1 MQSSITRLYLD
12 LLHEGLM
19 PAAEFYISSTKYSLQ
34 ERMTRRG
41 KVYDV
46 VFRIVTLDGIEKQ
59 KKLSGFSSKTLAK
72 QGYTDFV
79 TSKCE
84 LVKNNPIKKKDPTKQ
99 DLLVGDLIR
108 EYLASLSNQNKTSS
122 IYGKQKIFK
131 KFVLPYFENTKIK
144 ELTKETLYRWQDD
157 LWNTRNP
164 RTKSFYSYKYLSNV
178 RAFFRT
184 FLGWCESRYG
194 IKNSFSEVD
203 KPKRRA
209 QKTKMQIWTREDF
222 EKFIATV
229 DDPTYHALF
238 TLLFYTGRR
247 KGEIFALHPDD
258 IKSDCIVFDK
268 SLTRKTFNGGSY
280 EITSTK
286 AEKEQA
292 VPVCASVQN
301 ELKNYTGGT
310 PFFFGGERPLAD
322 NTVRRVFRSYC
333 DKAGIPPIRIHDLR
347 HSFVSMLIHL
357 GANFMVIADLIGDTV
372 EQITKTYGHLY
383 EGDKRAILAKL

>member
-1 MQSSITRLYLD
+1 
-12 LLHEGLM
+12 M

-108 EYLASLSNQNKTSS
+108 EYLASLPNQNKSSS

-131 KFVLPYFENTKIK
+131 KFVLPYFENTKAK
-144 ELTKETLYRWQDD
+144 NLTKEALYRWQDE
-157 LWNTRNP
+157 LWNTKNDRSGN
-164 RTKSFYSYKYLSNV
+164 FYSYKYLSTV
-178 RAFFRT
+178 RAFFLT

-194 IKNSFSEVD
+194 IKNNFAEVT
-203 KPKRRA
+203 KPKKRV

-222 EKFIATV
+222 EKFIAVV
-229 DDPTYHALF
+229 DDPQYHAFFTMLF
-238 TLLFYTGRR
+238 FTGRR
-247 KGEIFALHPDD
+247 KGEIFALTPND
-258 IKSDCIVFDK
+258 IKPCSIVFDK
-268 SLTRKTFNGGSY
+268 SVTRKTFSGAPY
-280 EITSTK
+280 EVTSTK
-286 AEKEQA
+286 AEKEQETPICR
-292 VPVCASVQN
+292 VVQE
-301 ELKNYTGGT
+301 ELKNYKGDT
-310 PFFFGGERPLAD
+310 PFFFGGEHPIAD
-322 NTVRRVFRSYC
+322 NTLRRVFRNYC
-333 DKAGIPPIRIHDLR
+333 AKAEMQPIRIHDLR

-357 GANFMVIADLIGDTV
+357 GANFMVVAELIGDTV
-372 EQITKTYGHLY
+372 DQVIKTYGHLY
-383 EGDKRAILAKL
+383 ESDKQEIVKKII

>member
-1 MQSSITRLYLD
+1 
-12 LLHEGLM
+12 M

-59 KKLSGFSSKTLAK
+59 KKLSGFASKTLAK

-108 EYLASLSNQNKTSS
+108 EYLASLSNLNKASS
-122 IYGKQKIFK
+122 VYGKQKIFK
-131 KFVLPYFENTKIK
+131 KFVLPYFEKTKVK
-144 ELTKETLYRWQDD
+144 DLTKEVLYRWQDD

-164 RTKSFYSYKYLSNV
+164 RTGDFYTYKYLSNV
-178 RAFFRT
+178 RAFFQT

-194 IKNSFSEVD
+194 IANAFAGIA
-203 KPKRRA
+203 KPKKRVP
-209 QKTKMQIWTREDF
+209 KTKMQIWTREDF
-222 EKFIATV
+222 EKFIAVV
-229 DDPTYHALF
+229 DDPLYHAFF
-238 TLLFYTGRR
+238 TLLFFTGRR
-247 KGEIFALHPDD
+247 KGEIFALTPQD
-258 IKSDCIVFDK
+258 IKPNSIIFDK
-268 SLTRKTFNGGSY
+268 SVTRKTFSGAPY
-280 EITSTK
+280 EVTSTK
-286 AEKEQA
+286 AEKAQETPICKA
-292 VPVCASVQN
+292 VQE
-301 ELKNYTGGT
+301 ELKNYKGSS
-310 PFFFGGERPLAD
+310 PFFFGGEHPIAD
-322 NTVRRVFRSYC
+322 NTLRRVFRSYC
-333 DKAGIPPIRIHDLR
+333 VKAGLQPIRIHDLR

-383 EGDKRAILAKL
+383 EGDKRAVLAKL